1 MLTVK
6 LSTFPERLSLGSE
19 AGTSLT
25 SPPSSPASKY
35 TDLST
40 GPLLLTRLSDDLI
53 ILGLDLQQVKL
64 KSCRYL
70 T

>member
-1 MLTVK
+1 MKLTVK
-6 LSTFPERLSLGSE
+6 LSIFPERLILGSE

-40 GPLLLTRLSDDLI
+40 GPLVLIRLSDDLI
-53 ILGLDLQQVKL
+53 ILGLDLQQVRL
-64 KSCRYL
+64 DSCRL
-70 T
+70 